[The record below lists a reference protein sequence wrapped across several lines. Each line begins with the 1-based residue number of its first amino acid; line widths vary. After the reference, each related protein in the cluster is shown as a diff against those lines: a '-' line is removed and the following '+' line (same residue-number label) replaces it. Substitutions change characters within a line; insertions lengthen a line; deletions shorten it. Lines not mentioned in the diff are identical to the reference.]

1 MAVSI
6 LLGRSRFGVPPP
18 AVGDIEGFVSS
29 LRDSANAIP
38 VWQIRADL
46 LFYPFRKDESA
57 ICILTHTV
65 LKIHGSPWRFELQ
78 SSGLVSHLC
87 YDAEFLAMVGEAQE
101 PARSSTGLHLGSD
114 FLPGFEHA
122 IGNPRRGERCP
133 SLEKVSPSTSTYC
146 FNSTYATL
154 PLSRVSEIT

>member
-1 MAVSI
+1 MRVAVSI

-57 ICILTHTV
+57 ICIFTHTV
-65 LKIHGSPWRFELQ
+65 LKIQGLRGDSNSSHRVLFLTSVMMLNSSLWLARHRSPPGPPQVCISVQTSFW
-78 SSGLVSHLC
+78 GLNMR
-87 YDAEFLAMVGEAQE
+87 YGIPGEVN
-101 PARSSTGLHLGSD
+101 GV
-114 FLPGFEHA
+114 LPSRKCLRQL
-122 IGNPRRGERCP
+122 RRTALTQHTPPCP
-133 SLEKVSPSTSTYC
+133 FREC
-146 FNSTYATL
+146 Q
-154 PLSRVSEIT
+154 R